1 MTNVFY
7 EVLVLVEFTCML
19 VDFSI
24 AAYLFLRCLLTL
36 LKAKI
41 EKKFD
46 YSYMLVNYLLNAFL
60 ISSTS
65 LIHVVYM
72 LTFWRL
78 EPNAYNAYIIV
89 YTGIPSDGFAINRL
103 VFITMMSIMV
113 LELIPNILAFFL
125 DKAHLATTVFGP
137 YIRLFTSFQ
146 QVYASFHYW
155 KILCKNRSITKVANI
170 APTSTR

>member
-7 EVLVLVEFTCML
+7 EVLVLVEFTFML

-24 AAYLFLRCLLTL
+24 AASLFLRCLLTL

-41 EKKFD
+41 ENKFD
-46 YSYMLVNYLLNAFL
+46 YSYMLVHYLLNAFL

-78 EPNAYNAYIIV
+78 GMQ
-89 YTGIPSDGFAINRL
+89 T
-103 VFITMMSIMV
+103 
-113 LELIPNILAFFL
+113 
-125 DKAHLATTVFGP
+125 
-137 YIRLFTSFQ
+137 
-146 QVYASFHYW
+146 
-155 KILCKNRSITKVANI
+155 
-170 APTSTR
+170 